1 MVEVFRTNIET
12 EKDAGFILELLRKEF
27 TNHKINFDLEDC
39 DNILRVESFNT
50 ILDVS
55 SVINIV
61 EMCGFEIEILPN
73 EVPNGKMSF
82 YEKELN
88 RIKDTC
94 YSKKWQIDTVIGTR
108 NYIDNNFSKDLNLDL
123 LTHISY
129 TSKFHLIRLFKKYY
143 GQTPIQYLTDK
154 RIEESKKLLKN
165 GNSAK
170 ETCFAVGFE
179 SPSTF
184 SNLFKK
190 KTGYTPTEFQQE
202 QFSISE

>member
-12 EKDAGFILELLRKEF
+12 EKDAEFILEQLQIEF

-39 DNILRVESFNT
+39 DNILRIESSET
-50 ILDVS
+50 VLDAA
-55 SVINIV
+55 SVIDKV
-61 EMCGFEIEILPN
+61 KGCGFEIEILPN
-73 EVPNGKMSF
+73 EVPNEKMSF
-82 YEKELN
+82 YQQELS
-88 RIKDTC
+88 RIKDER

-108 NYIDNNFSKDLNLDL
+108 NYIDNNFGNDLNLDL
-123 LTHISY
+123 LSHISY
-129 TSKFHLIRLFKKYY
+129 TSKYHLIRLFKKYY

-154 RIEESKKLLKN
+154 RIKESKKFLKN
-165 GNSAK
+165 GNSAT

-184 SNLFKK
+184 SNLFKR

-202 QFSISE
+202 QFSIS